1 MARKTSPARTL
12 PPEAGNRAAPRE
24 GRTVIVGLGKTGLS
38 SARFL
43 ARRGVSV
50 LVTDSRMQ
58 PPGLHELQQELPEVP
73 VSLGAF
79 NSEALLRAEQILIS
93 PGVWLR
99 EPAVAAAVARGTP
112 VIGDIELFARYAR
125 APVIA
130 ITGANGKSTVT
141 TLVGAMA
148 ARAGLDVRAGGNLGT
163 PALDLLPASGATPDL
178 YVLEL
183 SSFQLETT
191 WSLDAAASVVLNISP
206 DHMDRYN
213 DLSEYVQAKQRVYR
227 GHGVMVI
234 NRDDALVSG
243 MAEPGRRQLGFTL
256 GAPQHGDFGLIE
268 RDGEAWLSHGARQ
281 LIALRQVRIQGSHN
295 IANALAA
302 LALGHA
308 MDIPLAAMLE
318 TLREFPG
325 LPHRSQWVAEQNGVR
340 WVNDSKG
347 TNVGATSA
355 ALQGLAATLGAGRIV
370 LIAGGEGKGADF
382 TMLRTPV
389 DAHARAVVL
398 IGRDASIIEAALK
411 NYSFDGQGRPSVAGT
426 GRPGATIS
434 RASDMQDAVR
444 QAARLAQPGDAVLL
458 SPACA
463 SFDMYSGYAERGQVF
478 MDEVADYLEA
488 GRHN

>member
-1 MARKTSPARTL
+1 MAHKTTSASTL
-12 PPEAGNRAAPRE
+12 PPGAGSRAAPSE

-43 ARRGVSV
+43 ARRGVPV
-50 LVTDSRMQ
+50 LVTDSRLQ

-73 VSLGAF
+73 VSLGGF
-79 NSEALLRAEQILIS
+79 NNEALLRADQILIS

-148 ARAGLDVRAGGNLGT
+148 ARAGLDVRVGGNLGT
-163 PALDLLPASGATPDL
+163 PALDLLKDIEPDL

-191 WSLDAAASVVLNISP
+191 RSLDAAAGVVLNISP
-206 DHMDRYN
+206 DHMDRYS
-213 DLSEYVQAKQRVYR
+213 DLSDYARAKQRVYR

-234 NRDDALVSG
+234 NRDDPLVNAMSKDAQVSRG
-243 MAEPGRRQLGFTL
+243 QDVQERPMTEPDRRQLGFTL
-256 GAPQHGDFGLIE
+256 DSPHGDDFGLVE
-268 RDGEAWLSHGARQ
+268 HDGEVWLSHGARH
-281 LIALRQVRIQGSHN
+281 LIAVREVRIQGSHN

-308 MDIPLAAMLE
+308 MGIPLAAMLD

-347 TNVGATSA
+347 TNVGATIA
-355 ALQGLAATLGAGRIV
+355 ALQGLAATLGDGRIV
-370 LIAGGEGKGADF
+370 LIAGGEGKDADF
-382 TMLRTPV
+382 TVLRAPV
-389 DAHARAVVL
+389 YAHARAVVL
-398 IGRDASIIEAALK
+398 IGRDASLIESALK
-411 NYSFDGQGRPSVAGT
+411 DCAF
-426 GRPGATIS
+426 IS
-434 RASDMQDAVR
+434 RATDMKDAVK
-444 QAARLAQPGDAVLL
+444 QAARLTQPGDAVLL

-478 MDEVADYLEA
+478 MDEVAGYLES
-488 GRHN
+488 GRRD

>member
-1 MARKTSPARTL
+1 MAHKTTPASTL
-12 PPEAGNRAAPRE
+12 PLEAGSRAAPGE

-43 ARRGVSV
+43 ARRGVPV
-50 LVTDSRMQ
+50 LVTDSRLQ

-73 VSLGAF
+73 VSLGGF
-79 NSEALLRAEQILIS
+79 NSEALQRAEQILIS

-141 TLVGAMA
+141 MLVGAMA
-148 ARAGLDVRAGGNLGT
+148 ARAGLDVRVGGNLGT
-163 PALDLLPASGATPDL
+163 PALDLLNDIEPDL

-191 WSLDAAASVVLNISP
+191 RSLDAAAGVVLNISP
-206 DHMDRYN
+206 DHMDRYG
-213 DLSEYVQAKQRVYR
+213 DLSEYARAKQRVYR

-234 NRDDALVSG
+234 NRDDPQVSA
-243 MAEPGRRQLGFTL
+243 MVEPGRRQLGFTL
-256 GAPQHGDFGLIE
+256 GAPHGEDFGLTE
-268 RDGEAWLSHGARQ
+268 RGGEAWLSHGARH
-281 LIALRQVRIQGSHN
+281 LIAVREVRIQGSHN
-295 IANALAA
+295 IANALAS
-302 LALGHA
+302 LSLGHA
-308 MDIPLAAMLE
+308 MNIPLAAMLD

-347 TNVGATSA
+347 TNVGATTA
-355 ALQGLAATLGAGRIV
+355 ALQGLAATLGDGRIV
-370 LIAGGEGKGADF
+370 LIAGGEGKDADF
-382 TMLRTPV
+382 TVLRAPV
-389 DAHARAVVL
+389 YAHARAVVL
-398 IGRDASIIEAALK
+398 IGRDAPLIESALK
-411 NYSFDGQGRPSVAGT
+411 DCAF
-426 GRPGATIS
+426 IS
-434 RASDMQDAVR
+434 RATDMKDAVR
-444 QAARLAQPGDAVLL
+444 QAARLAQPGDAILL

-463 SFDMYSGYAERGQVF
+463 SFDMYSGYAERGQIF
-478 MDEVADYLEA
+478 MDEVAGYLKS
-488 GRHN
+488 GRRD